1 VLKVSKIS
9 HTTMINITEISFQHM
24 QECSHGDIADG
35 AWGLVFPDSLR
46 PEYKNEY
53 VKVLRSWS
61 TQTPEVGIMK
71 PEAHT
76 QMLNL
81 LANVPITDADS
92 QRTAEQ
98 DNMLGDIQD
107 LKSDCPAI
115 YFLLHS
121 GAATWNNALLKLLRQ
136 MLQLSSPEWV
146 QMEDCEPRS
155 CADYTQNAKR
165 SKKAASHPLQ
175 QENRNISISKPCP
188 QMSLLHESGNQRSL
202 SDKRNP
208 TDFEIFSWVRTSK
221 TSQLFL
227 CAFTVC
233 PVK

>member
-1 VLKVSKIS
+1 
-9 HTTMINITEISFQHM
+9 MIKITEIAFRHM
-24 QECSHGDIADG
+24 QEHSHGDTADG
-35 AWGLVFPDSLR
+35 AWGLVFPESLR

-71 PEAHT
+71 PEAHA
-76 QMLNL
+76 QISEL
-81 LANVPITDADS
+81 LANVPPTDEDT

-98 DNMLGDIQD
+98 DKLLGSIQD
-107 LKSDCPAI
+107 LKSGCPAI

-121 GAATWNNALLKLLRQ
+121 GAATWNNALLELLRQ
-136 MLQLSSPEWV
+136 MLQLSTPEWV
-146 QMEDCEPRS
+146 QMEECAPRS
-155 CADYTQNAKR
+155 CVNYTQNPKR
-165 SKKAASHPLQ
+165 SKQAASCTLQ
-175 QENRNISISKPCP
+175 QEYRNIPVSKPCP

-208 TDFEIFSWVRTSK
+208 TDFEIFAWVRTSK
-221 TSQLFL
+221 KSLLFV